1 MTESLPVEHVE
12 APAPDWAPKPAQWWL
27 GAAIYQIYPRSF
39 ADSNGDGIGD
49 IPGITAHLDH
59 IASLGAEAIWI
70 SPFFTSPM
78 ADYGYDVADYCDV
91 DPIFGTLADFDAM
104 IARAHELGIKVTI
117 DLVFAHTS
125 DQHAWFAASRAS
137 KESIYSDWYVW
148 HDANPDGTPP
158 NNWQSVFGGPA
169 WTWDARRQQ
178 YYYHQFLKEQP
189 QLNAHNPAVQ
199 DACLDVMRFWL
210 DRGVDGFRLDALN
223 HAFFDPEFRDNPVSK
238 GHHQRTRP
246 FDFQDKIHSQ
256 NHPAAVPFV
265 ERIGALC
272 GEYGA
277 IFTVAEVGGDGAVAL
292 MKDYTAGDAR
302 LSSAYSFDFL
312 YAPELTPQ
320 RIKGSLAQW
329 HDMPGEGWPSW
340 AFENHDA
347 PRHISRWAG
356 EGNLSAYA
364 RLTMAL
370 LISLRGNIF
379 LYQGQELALTQDEIP
394 FHLLK
399 DPEAIANWP
408 LTLSRDGVRT
418 PMPWQSDA
426 PHGGFTTGEPWLP
439 LSEANIARAAA
450 TQEADPASPL
460 NWTRAMLALRRGCDA
475 LRMGAMEDVHTH
487 GMLLHFTRRFGDE
500 HVHCAFNLGDHAIRH
515 ACPRGELMLSVNG
528 GGAAHLPPFSAVFI
542 RKAMG

>member
-1 MTESLPVEHVE
+1 MTMPHSPETP
-12 APAPDWAPKPAQWWL
+12 WWR
-27 GAAIYQIYPRSF
+27 GATIYQIYPRSF

-49 IPGITAHLDH
+49 LPGITAHLDH
-59 IASLGAEAIWI
+59 IAGLGAEAIWI

-78 ADYGYDVADYCDV
+78 ADYGYDVADYRDV
-91 DPIFGTLADFDAM
+91 DPIFGTLADFDALV
-104 IARAHELGIKVTI
+104 ARAHDLGLKVTI

-125 DQHAWFAASRAS
+125 DAHPWFAQSRS
-137 KESIYSDWYVW
+137 GRDGPHSDWYVW
-148 HDANPDGTPP
+148 QDAKPDGTPP

-199 DACLDVMRFWL
+199 QACLDAMRFWL

-223 HAFFDPEFRDNPVSK
+223 HAFFDPDLRDNPVSK

-256 NHPAAVPFV
+256 NHPAAIPFI

-277 IFTVAEVGGDGAVAL
+277 IFTVAEVGGDGVVPL
-292 MKDYTAGDAR
+292 MKAYTEGDAR

-312 YAPELTPQ
+312 YAPQLTPQ
-320 RIKGSLAQW
+320 RVKEALGQW
-329 HDMPGEGWPSW
+329 GAPQQEGHPSEGWPSW

-347 PRHISRWAG
+347 PRHISRWAQ
-356 EGNLSAYA
+356 EADLVTYA

-370 LISLRGNIF
+370 LIALRGNIF
-379 LYQGQELALTQDEIP
+379 LYQGQELALTQDDIP

-418 PMPWQSDA
+418 PIPWQSDA
-426 PHGGFTTGEPWLP
+426 PHGGFTSGEPWLP
-439 LSEANIARAAA
+439 LSPDNIARAVA

-460 NWTRAMLALRRGCDA
+460 HWTRAMLALRRRSPA
-475 LRMGAMEDVHTH
+475 LRIGTMEEVHTH
-487 GMLLHFTRRFGDE
+487 GMLLHFLRRHGDE
-500 HVHCAFNLGDHAIRH
+500 QVHCAFNLGAHAIRH
-515 ACPRGELMLSVNG
+515 ACPKGELMLSVNG
-528 GGAAHLPPFSAVFI
+528 GTAAQIPAYGAVFI
-542 RKAMG
+542 RQILD